1 MKNFLVYQ
9 SSAGSGKTY
18 TLVKEYLK
26 LVLRNP
32 SDFSHILAVTFTIKA
47 TDEMALRII
56 DTLRNLAEGGETN
69 LRKDLET
76 ETHIKDIP
84 GQSKEVLKKI
94 LHGYSDFSVST
105 IDSFFTRILRSFA
118 REVKL
123 QIGYDIEL
131 KQDEVLEKT
140 VDDMLDEIGTNT
152 ELTTYLTDLVYNN
165 IDEGKGWKIDKHIK
179 ELAKEIF
186 KERYRE
192 RKNILEEIDF
202 ADTKERVND
211 LTKDMKN
218 IRYNFENFM
227 EEKSCESEEIMN
239 RYKITIDDF
248 FQKKGGVMGY
258 LLNHL
263 RNKGDYEPGKRTLDA
278 YNDRTKWYTKTSK
291 NILQLN
297 KALNDGLEN
306 VLHEVIDH
314 YNNNKKEYYSARAV
328 LNTIYIIGIFE
339 DLARKLRDYRKKNKL
354 LFISDINFMLESI
367 ISGDNCPFIYERTG
381 NKIKNFLIDEF
392 QDTSNYQW
400 KNFLPLVINSLS
412 EYNFSMVVGD
422 VKQAIYRWRNG
433 NMRLMLEQIYKDLD
447 NFKDGIGNKLLDVNY
462 RSYDEV
468 VKFNNDFFERAKTK
482 YHVKK
487 DDDPGGDSEYSKL
500 IERTYSSVAQT
511 PDKDKKG
518 GYVNFTFYKSDD
530 EEGSKNDKAKDRMI
544 EHVRECI
551 NDGFDYKDIT
561 IITRMNKE
569 GAEAANYLAEAG
581 LKVVSTDSL
590 LLYSSQKINFLIK
603 TLKFISDHRDLLS
616 RTEMLYNFLVY
627 INGEEQEPD
636 SIFNKHSKDF
646 DKLFL
651 TSLPD
656 GFFRS
661 DDNTKIKA
669 SLSSLTVYE
678 LIETLIQIFSLNNE
692 PDAYLVKFQDLI
704 LEYSKKNNTDLISFL
719 DWWEENKEDQSIS
732 LPEELDAIR
741 VMTVHKAKGLQ
752 NKVIIIPFANW
763 DLDIKSGKELIVV
776 SSDKPPFNKSSAFFV
791 KASDK
796 LMDTYFDNDFL
807 NEYYL
812 TKIDNLNL
820 LYVAFTRAIERL
832 YVIAPSKGSKD
843 GVRKVIEAVLMEK
856 TNKKEE
862 FADGEVYEAG
872 KKEKKKSGKKKDG
885 YTSIVMTD
893 YISTEWYRKIIIKP
907 KYKRLDVRKDEK
919 LKSKTQWGVLL
930 HDLLSLVVTP
940 EDLDRAILEMQN
952 EGVITDKNKKEL
964 KDKALSV
971 LNNKKASE
979 WFSKDWQVKTE
990 SEILLPDGNF
1000 LRPDR
1005 VIMKNDTACVID
1017 YKTGKEKDDDKKQVI
1032 RYAKILEEMKFKNVE
1047 KYLMYI
1053 NDEYEDMIKIVELN

>member
-1 MKNFLVYQ
+1 MKNFLIYQ

-26 LVLRNP
+26 IVLSNP

-47 TDEMALRII
+47 TEEMALRII
-56 DTLRNLAEGGETN
+56 DTLRNLAEGGETK

-131 KQDEVLEKT
+131 KQDDILEKM

-202 ADTKERVND
+202 ADSKESVND

-218 IRYNFENFM
+218 IRYSFENFM
-227 EEKSCESEEIMN
+227 EEMSKNAEEIMN
-239 RYKITIDDF
+239 NHNLSVENFCYGKS
-248 FQKKGGVMGY
+248 GVMGY
-258 LLNHL
+258 IL
-263 RNKGDYEPGKRTLDA
+263 RKIRTDKEYAPGKRTLDA
-278 YNDRTKWYTKTSK
+278 YHDRTKWWAKSSK
-291 NILQLN
+291 RISDINS
-297 KALNDGLEN
+297 ALNDGLEEILN
-306 VLHEVIDH
+306 DVFLHFE
-314 YNNNKKEYYSARAV
+314 NNKKEYYSARAV

-339 DLARKLRDYRKKNKL
+339 DLARKLRDYRKENKL

-400 KNFLPLVINSLS
+400 KNFLPLIINSLS
-412 EYNFSMVVGD
+412 ENNFSMVVGD

-433 NMRLMLEQIYKDLD
+433 NMRLMLEQIYKDLE
-447 NFKDGIGNKLLDVNY
+447 NFKEGLENKLLDTNY
-462 RSYDEV
+462 RSYDEI

-482 YHVKK
+482 YLLKS
-487 DDDPGGDSEYSKL
+487 DEPGADSEYSELVEK
-500 IERTYSSVAQT
+500 TYNSVEQIL
-511 PDKDKKG
+511 DKDKKG
-518 GYVNFTFYKSDD
+518 GYVNFTFYKSED
-530 EEGSKNDKAKDRMI
+530 EEKSKKDKAKNRMI
-544 EHVRECI
+544 EQVQECI

-603 TLKFISDHRDLLS
+603 TLRFISDHRDFLS

-669 SLSSLTVYE
+669 SISSLMVYE
-678 LIETLIQIFSLNNE
+678 LIETLIQIFSLNKE
-692 PDAYLVKFQDLI
+692 PDAYIVKFQDLI
-704 LEYSKKNNTDLISFL
+704 LEYSKKNNTDLTSFL

-776 SSDKPPFNKSSAFFV
+776 STDKPSFNKSSAFFV

-856 TNKKEE
+856 INKKEE
-862 FADGEVYEAG
+862 FTDGEVYETG
-872 KKEKKKSGKKKDG
+872 RKERKKSGKKKDG

-907 KYKRLDVRKDEK
+907 KYKRLEVRKDEK

-940 EDLDRAILEMQN
+940 GDLDRAILEMQN
-952 EGVITDKNKKEL
+952 EGVITDENKKEL

-1005 VIMKNDTACVID
+1005 VIMKNDNACVID

-1032 RYAKILEEMKFKNVE
+1032 RYAKILEEMKFKKVE

>member
-26 LVLRNP
+26 IVLRNP

-56 DTLRNLAEGGETN
+56 DSLRNLAEGGEEK
-69 LRKDLET
+69 LRNDLET

-131 KQDEVLEKT
+131 KQDDILEKM

-202 ADTKERVND
+202 ADSKESVND

-218 IRYNFENFM
+218 IRYSFENFM
-227 EEKSCESEEIMN
+227 EEMSKNAEEIMN
-239 RYKITIDDF
+239 NNGLSVEDF
-248 FQKKGGVMGY
+248 CYGKSGVMGY
-258 LLNHL
+258 IL
-263 RNKGDYEPGKRTLDA
+263 RKIRTDKDYAPGKRTLDA
-278 YNDRTKWYTKTSK
+278 YHDRTKWWSK
-291 NILQLN
+291 ASKRISDINA
-297 KALNDGLEN
+297 ALNDGLEEILN
-306 VLHEVIDH
+306 DVILHFE
-314 YNNNKKEYYSARAV
+314 NNKKEYYSARAV

-339 DLARKLRDYRKKNKL
+339 DLARKLRDYRKDNKL

-400 KNFLPLVINSLS
+400 KNFLPLIINSLS
-412 EYNFSMVVGD
+412 ENNFSMVVGD

-433 NMRLMLEQIYKDLD
+433 NMRLMLEQIYNDLE
-447 NFKDGIGNKLLDVNY
+447 NFKEGMENKLLDTNY

-468 VKFNNDFFERAKTK
+468 VKFNNDFFESAKTK
-482 YHVKK
+482 YLLKS
-487 DDDPGGDSEYSKL
+487 DEPGADSKYSEL
-500 IERTYSSVAQT
+500 IEKTYSSVEQT
-511 PDKDKKG
+511 PDKDKNG

-530 EEGSKNDKAKDRMI
+530 EERRKNDKAKDRMI
-544 EHVRECI
+544 EQVRECI
-551 NDGFDYKDIT
+551 NDGFEYKDIT
-561 IITRMNKE
+561 IITRMNSE

-603 TLKFISDHRDLLS
+603 TLKFISNHKDFLS

-627 INGEEQEPD
+627 INGEEREPD

-678 LIETLIQIFSLNNE
+678 LIETLIQIFSLNKE
-692 PDAYLVKFQDLI
+692 PDAYIVKFQDLI

-776 SSDKPPFNKSSAFFV
+776 SSNKPPFNKSSAFFV
-791 KASDK
+791 KASKD

-862 FADGEVYEAG
+862 FTDGEVYETG
-872 KKEKKKSGKKKDG
+872 KKEKKKSGKKKDR

-893 YISTEWYRKIIIKP
+893 YISTEWYKKIIIKP
-907 KYKRLDVRKDEK
+907 KYKKLEVRKDEK
-919 LKSKTQWGVLL
+919 L
-930 HDLLSLVVTP
+930 
-940 EDLDRAILEMQN
+940 EI
-952 EGVITDKNKKEL
+952 KN
-964 KDKALSV
+964 SV
-971 LNNKKASE
+971 GSAASRFTF
-979 WFSKDWQVKTE
+979 FS
-990 SEILLPDGNF
+990 
-1000 LRPDR
+1000 
-1005 VIMKNDTACVID
+1005 
-1017 YKTGKEKDDDKKQVI
+1017 
-1032 RYAKILEEMKFKNVE
+1032 RYSRGYRQGDFRDAE
-1047 KYLMYI
+1047 
-1053 NDEYEDMIKIVELN
+1053 